1 LAGRFVETDVVLEGD
16 ALSAERTKPTLHDFE
31 IPADGYAILVTWPE
45 LRDGKHVQEVW
56 YAHQGDQLEAVKAVQ
71 EACGALNDAKVEL
84 LGSLSASSLFA
95 HGVPKGRVR
104 RATHSPIT
112 SSP

>member
-1 LAGRFVETDVVLEGD
+1 MSTERAGT
-16 ALSAERTKPTLHDFE
+16 ALRDFE
-31 IPADGYAILVTWPE
+31 MPADGYTILVTWPE

-84 LGSLSASSLFA
+84 LGSISASSLIA
-95 HGVPKGRVR
+95 HGVLKGCVR
-104 RATHSPIT
+104 RATDSPIE